1 MEEQATNK
9 RTTRFTRN
17 KTEDISNLFY
27 GKIPPQARELE
38 EAVLG
43 AILIEKDAISYVSDI
58 LKPESFYVD
67 AHSTIFRSIQS
78 LFGKSQPI
86 DLINGNRRFTKKCK
100 TRRSWRCIII

>member
-17 KTEDISNLFY
+17 KTEDISNLLY

-43 AILIEKDAISYVSDI
+43 SILI
-58 LKPESFYVD
+58 
-67 AHSTIFRSIQS
+67 
-78 LFGKSQPI
+78 
-86 DLINGNRRFTKKCK
+86 
-100 TRRSWRCIII
+100 